1 MAPEYVLWGQLTE
14 KADVYSFGVVAM
26 EIVSGKSNT
35 KHKGTAD
42 HISLL
47 NWVTFLFCPFDVYK
61 FSLVKHLFVLHG
73 NSGAVTAS
81 EREHT
86 GGCRSNS

>member
-42 HISLL
+42 HLSLL
-47 NWVTFLFCPFDVYK
+47 DWVTFLFCPFDVYK
-61 FSLVKHLFVLHG
+61 FSLLKHLFVFFLIKLRRCHCIRKG
-73 NSGAVTAS
+73 TYW
-81 EREHT
+81 RL
-86 GGCRSNS
+86 